1 MLHIFGHMLFGL
13 VVGIVA
19 KLLMPGQHPG
29 GLIATTLLGILGA
42 WLGGV
47 IGRALHIYPPGHPA
61 GFLMALLGAML
72 LLVLYG
78 YFSSPPAVR
87 VRNGLPEQAAILLS
101 S

>member
-1 MLHIFGHMLFGL
+1 MLHILGHLLFGL

-29 GLIATTLLGILGA
+29 GLIASMILGIIGA

-61 GFLMALLGAML
+61 GFLMALLGAMI
-72 LLVLYG
+72 VLAIYG
-78 YFSSPPAVR
+78 YFTTPASVR
-87 VRNGLPEQAAILLS
+87 VYNHSLGYAAILRS
-101 S
+101 A